1 MAKRKGRENPASA
14 YRRWHWGSPAT
25 HIKDV
30 RLPGVPDATPL
41 VEIGLL
47 LDLHFDPLFP
57 LPAVPRVAVRSL
69 DKAAHRTGS
78 EPEDLAVISVAE
90 SDWPNNHI
98 AFDLDHPKERLYLVL
113 SPSSRADARR
123 ALWRKGA
130 STLPLAELA
139 RAAGGHHAAD
149 DYPSVRVQPLGPL
162 FFVTYYTNKAKA
174 GVDDRARYIHRM
186 GEEGGIEPVLAVSAD
201 GNLWIAGGS
210 YTCPTEGI
218 AR

>member
-1 MAKRKGRENPASA
+1 MRKRRENPAAA

-25 HIKDV
+25 HVKDV
-30 RLPGVPDATPL
+30 RLPGVSDDTPL

-47 LDLHFDPLFP
+47 LDLHFDPLAP
-57 LPAVPRVAVRSL
+57 LPGVPTVATRSL
-69 DKAAHRTGS
+69 DKAAHRTGA
-78 EPEDLAVISVAE
+78 EPERLAVISVE
-90 SDWPNNHI
+90 KSDWQHNHI

-113 SPSSRADARR
+113 SPSSRRDARR
-123 ALWRKGA
+123 VLWRKGA
-130 STLPLAELA
+130 PTIALADLA

-149 DYPSVRVQPLGPL
+149 DYPDLAVQALGPL

-186 GEEGGIEPVLAVSAD
+186 GEDGGIEPVLAVSAD

-210 YTCPTEGI
+210 YTCPTDGI